1 MKFGM
6 PATIDDASTLDL
18 IKDECVEWYKTLP
31 AESVVKPEDV
41 EQDVILE
48 TAKDHE

>member
-1 MKFGM
+1 MQ
-6 PATIDDASTLDL
+6 A
-18 IKDECVEWYKTLP
+18 WYKTIP

-41 EQDVILE
+41 EHEIILE